1 MCFSRYVS
9 VKYFTPSLVKVYMK
23 CVFSI
28 NGRGLKLV
36 ENLLY
41 NLCPITE
48 HSYGE
53 TLRYARTE
61 KTQDLSQI
69 CKQVVTLARL
79 LSSIRTA
86 CCDKFKSGTSCH
98 HLVTTFIS
106 AIMILSALMKIRAYG
121 SKALQ

>member
-1 MCFSRYVS
+1 MTKEEADQIIGNAEQVGTFLIRFSSTSCSEWFLCCVLENRHWPGTCASRGTFLLNTLRYTQSCES
-9 VKYFTPSLVKVYMK
+9 VYEVCIFYPWARAEA
-23 CVFSI
+23 I
-28 NGRGLKLV
+28 V

-69 CKQVVTLARL
+69 CSNKL
-79 LSSIRTA
+79 
-86 CCDKFKSGTSCH
+86 
-98 HLVTTFIS
+98 
-106 AIMILSALMKIRAYG
+106 
-121 SKALQ
+121 